1 MTLYAAERW
10 KSYGYTYILEYDRLS
25 SNGVWLETY
34 MATTDDAVS
43 FHVNSLW
50 CQPEIRNIKV
60 VKL

>member
-1 MTLYAAERW
+1 MAPYAAERW
-10 KSYGYTYILEYDRLS
+10 KSYGYTHILEYDRLS

-34 MATTDDAVS
+34 MATTEDSVS

-50 CQPEIRNIKV
+50 CKPEIRNIKV